1 MGVVKEPAA
10 AHVRP
15 YDFRRPYQLN
25 KLQLEAIGVVSEG
38 FCRAAANLLTA
49 YLHAVPSDVVF
60 SGLTQIPYEEFLE
73 TTPVPSVLNVFSH
86 PPEPGTALLRFD
98 VDLALMVVDRALGGP
113 GLSTGAGRSLT
124 EIEQA
129 VFGRFVL
136 RLLGLYAQSWSSAHA
151 FSIRLEGTEFN
162 PVFAQ
167 IVGQGDLV
175 AVSHFEMSLD
185 EQSRGGFQLIWP
197 YATIRP
203 WAQALAAHGWAR
215 EDEGSPKTPSSA
227 MHRQVEDTP
236 VGVSAVLGRAR
247 LSLADFSQVRTGHVI
262 ILDRRHDDPLDIE
275 VGGVAKFQGLAG
287 QHRGQR
293 AVRIVGRQP
302 GGSDYAEREE
312 PSGPERGVVDQAG
325 EQSS

>member
-1 MGVVKEPAA
+1 VGVVKDAA
-10 AHVRP
+10 VAQVRP

-38 FCRAAANLLTA
+38 FCRAAANLLTS

-60 SGLTQIPYEEFLE
+60 TGLTQIPYEEFLE
-73 TTPVPSVLNVFSH
+73 TTPIPSVLNVFSH
-86 PPEPGTALLRFD
+86 PPEPGTALMRFD

-113 GLSTGAGRSLT
+113 GVSNGPGRPLT

-129 VFGRFVL
+129 VFGRFAL
-136 RLLGLYAQSWSSAHA
+136 RLLGLYAQSWSAAHA

-185 EQSRGGFQLIWP
+185 EGSRGGFQLVWP

-203 WAQALAAHGWAR
+203 LAQALASHGWAR
-215 EDEGSPKTPSSA
+215 EDEVSPKTPSSA
-227 MHRQVEDTP
+227 MHRQVEETP
-236 VGVSAVLGRAR
+236 MEVSAILGRAR
-247 LSLADFSQVRTGHVI
+247 LSLAEFSQVSAGHVI
-262 ILDRRHDDPLDIE
+262 VLDRRHDDPLDIE

-293 AVRIVGRQP
+293 AVRIVGRRP
-302 GGSDYAEREE
+302 GGSNYLDREPPAEPE
-312 PSGPERGVVDQAG
+312 PKAAGPADA
-325 EQSS
+325 QSS